1 MGRRVKGC
9 CACPRQEPNRVLT
22 GSGVLTLALIERR
35 NSPKC
40 NNVDTPLSLVVTVL
54 TLRFQEMVNGKVPD
68 LLSDPLATHTG
79 GTPVDATQHA
89 SFSHPFSDFIKC
101 SKGFYYARRGCAFQ
115 FYDDSRARSEHVF
128 QYLFRRSRISCVP
141 GDKGLEEVAYRLA
154 DGGGESGERFAARH
168 QHPAERREQSFSK
181 QRRPAQ
187 TRIVATTHR
196 EKFQDFR
203 GRSRTGTIHLHVET
217 FSQRE
222 TAP

>member
-1 MGRRVKGC
+1 MQQCRYTAI
-9 CACPRQEPNRVLT
+9 ACRHSPHSSV
-22 GSGVLTLALIERR
+22 SG
-35 NSPKC
+35 
-40 NNVDTPLSLVVTVL
+40 
-54 TLRFQEMVNGKVPD
+54 NGKRQ
-68 LLSDPLATHTG
+68 SSR
-79 GTPVDATQHA
+79 PVERPACHPHWRYARDATQHA
-89 SFSHPFSDFIKC
+89 SFSHAFSDFIKC

-115 FYDDSRARSEHVF
+115 FYDDSRACSEHVF